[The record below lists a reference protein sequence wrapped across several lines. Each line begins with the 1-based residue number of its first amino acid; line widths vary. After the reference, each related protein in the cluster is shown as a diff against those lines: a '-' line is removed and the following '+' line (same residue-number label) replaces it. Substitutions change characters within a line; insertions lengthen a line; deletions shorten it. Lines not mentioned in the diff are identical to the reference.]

1 MIQFLETTAA
11 TNTAGSMIT
20 LVLPMLI
27 VIVFFYLILYLPQKR
42 QEKKDAEMRN
52 SIDVG
57 DEVTTI
63 GGVVGRVASI
73 KDDTFVLETTS
84 DRVKIRFRRSAI
96 SSVEKLDINVKK
108 DAKDGKD
115 DSAKKDDT
123 AKKDAAKKDIPLKK

>member
-1 MIQFLETTAA
+1 MIQFLETTV
-11 TNTAGSMIT
+11 NSAGSMIT

-73 KDDTFVLETTS
+73 KDDTFALETTS

-108 DAKDGKD
+108 DSKDVKD
-115 DSAKKDDT
+115 DSAKKEA
-123 AKKDAAKKDIPLKK
+123 AKKDAAPLKK

>member
-1 MIQFLETTAA
+1 MIQFLETTV
-11 TNTAGSMIT
+11 NSAGSMIT

-108 DAKDGKD
+108 DSKDVKD
-115 DSAKKDDT
+115 DSAKKE
-123 AKKDAAKKDIPLKK
+123 AAKKGAAPLKK

>member
-1 MIQFLETTAA
+1 MIQFLETTV
-11 TNTAGSMIT
+11 NSAGSMIT
-20 LVLPMLI
+20 LVLMLI

-108 DAKDGKD
+108 DSKDVKD
-115 DSAKKDDT
+115 DSAKKE
-123 AKKDAAKKDIPLKK
+123 AVRCNEKR

>member
-1 MIQFLETTAA
+1 MIQFLETTV
-11 TNTAGSMIT
+11 NSAGSMIT
-20 LVLPMLI
+20 LVLMLI

-52 SIDVG
+52 AIDVG

-108 DAKDGKD
+108 DSKDVKD
-115 DSAKKDDT
+115 DSAKKEA
-123 AKKDAAKKDIPLKK
+123 AKKDAAPLKK

>member
-1 MIQFLETTAA
+1 MIQFLETASA
-11 TNTAGSMIT
+11 TGAGSIVT
-20 LVLPMLI
+20 LVLPMVI
-27 VIVFFYLILYLPQKR
+27 VIVFMYLILYIPQKR
-42 QEKKDAEMRN
+42 QEKKDTEMRN

-96 SSVEKLDINVKK
+96 SSVEKLDMGNAK
-108 DAKDGKD
+108 DAKDDVGK
-115 DSAKKDDT
+115 KKDSSIM
-123 AKKDAAKKDIPLKK
+123 KK

>member
-1 MIQFLETTAA
+1 MIQFLETTV
-11 TNTAGSMIT
+11 NSAGSMIT

-108 DAKDGKD
+108 DSKDVKA
-115 DSAKKDDT
+115 DSAKKEA
-123 AKKDAAKKDIPLKK
+123 AKKDAAPLKK

>member
-1 MIQFLETTAA
+1 MIQFLETTV
-11 TNTAGSMIT
+11 NSAGSMIT

-108 DAKDGKD
+108 DSKDVKD
-115 DSAKKDDT
+115 DSAKKE
-123 AKKDAAKKDIPLKK
+123 AAPLKK

>member
-1 MIQFLETTAA
+1 MIQFLETTV
-11 TNTAGSMIT
+11 NSAGSMIT

-108 DAKDGKD
+108 DSKDVKD
-115 DSAKKDDT
+115 DSAKKEAT
-123 AKKDAAKKDIPLKK
+123 KKDAAPLKK

>member
-1 MIQFLETTAA
+1 MIQFLETTV
-11 TNTAGSMIT
+11 NSAGSMIT

-108 DAKDGKD
+108 DSKDVKD
-115 DSAKKDDT
+115 DSAKKE
-123 AKKDAAKKDIPLKK
+123 ASKNDAAPLKK

>member
-1 MIQFLETTAA
+1 MIQFLETTV
-11 TNTAGSMIT
+11 NSAGSMIT

-52 SIDVG
+52 SIEVG

-108 DAKDGKD
+108 DSKDVKD
-115 DSAKKDDT
+115 DSAKKEA
-123 AKKDAAKKDIPLKK
+123 AKKDAAPLKK

>member
-1 MIQFLETTAA
+1 MIQFLETTV
-11 TNTAGSMIT
+11 NSAGSMIT
-20 LVLPMLI
+20 LVLAMLI

-108 DAKDGKD
+108 DSKDVKD
-115 DSAKKDDT
+115 DSAKKEA
-123 AKKDAAKKDIPLKK
+123 AKKDAAPLKK

>member
-1 MIQFLETTAA
+1 MIQFLETTV
-11 TNTAGSMIT
+11 NSAGSMIT
-20 LVLPMLI
+20 LVLAMLI
-27 VIVFFYLILYLPQKR
+27 IIVFFYLILDLPQKR

-108 DAKDGKD
+108 DSKDVKD
-115 DSAKKDDT
+115 DSAKKEA
-123 AKKDAAKKDIPLKK
+123 AKKDAAPLKK

>member
-1 MIQFLETTAA
+1 MIQFLETTV
-11 TNTAGSMIT
+11 NSAGSMIT

-57 DEVTTI
+57 DEFTTI

-108 DAKDGKD
+108 DSKDVKD
-115 DSAKKDDT
+115 DSAKKEA
-123 AKKDAAKKDIPLKK
+123 AKKDAAPLKK

>member
-1 MIQFLETTAA
+1 MIQFLETTV
-11 TNTAGSMIT
+11 NSAGSMIT

-27 VIVFFYLILYLPQKR
+27 VIVFFYLILYLPQKG
-42 QEKKDAEMRN
+42 QEKKHAEMRN

-108 DAKDGKD
+108 DSKDVKD
-115 DSAKKDDT
+115 DSAKKEA
-123 AKKDAAKKDIPLKK
+123 AKKDAAPLKK

>member
-1 MIQFLETTAA
+1 MIQFLETTV
-11 TNTAGSMIT
+11 NSAGSMIT
-20 LVLPMLI
+20 LVLMLI

-108 DAKDGKD
+108 DSKDVKD
-115 DSAKKDDT
+115 DSAKKEA
-123 AKKDAAKKDIPLKK
+123 AKKDAAPLKK